1 MINPFSQSEIH
12 AIPWMVASLL
22 KDLSQNSSSP
32 ILAPYNDE
40 SVKVSIEEFKSLYQ
54 DFINCLKISETDPK
68 NISCKAKTFI
78 VATQLKRHKR
88 VLLSYH
94 MERLMKIAHRLTC
107 SKDFA
112 QETIINLSKA
122 ETKFYHLHTDC
133 ITKYKSSIG
142 NHIDLFGPVIPPK
155 DFYVQ
160 VRVEQDCGVIQ
171 TEFGRVNLNQGT
183 LHYLKRNDVEHLIV
197 KGLLTHIV

>member
-1 MINPFSQSEIH
+1 
-12 AIPWMVASLL
+12 MVASLI

-32 ILAPYNDE
+32 VLAPYNDE
-40 SVKVSIEEFKSLYQ
+40 TVRASIDEFKSLYQ
-54 DFINCLKISETDPK
+54 EFINCLKVSETDSK

-78 VATQLKRHKR
+78 LATQLKRYKR

-94 MERLMKIAHRLTC
+94 MERLVKIAHRLIS

-112 QETIINLSKA
+112 QDTVANLSKS
-122 ETKFYHLHTDC
+122 ETKFYHLHAEC
-133 ITKYKSSIG
+133 LTKYKSAIG
-142 NHIDLFGPVIPPK
+142 NQIDLFGPILPPK

-160 VRVEQDCGVIQ
+160 VRVEQDCGIIQ

-197 KGLLTHIV
+197 KGHLTHII